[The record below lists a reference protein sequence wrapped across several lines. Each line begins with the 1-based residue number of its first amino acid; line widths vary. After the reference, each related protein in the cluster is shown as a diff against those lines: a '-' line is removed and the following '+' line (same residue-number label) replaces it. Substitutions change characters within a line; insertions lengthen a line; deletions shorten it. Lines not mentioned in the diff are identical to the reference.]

1 MTTRT
6 IVTAIGL
13 GTALLLSACDGSKK
27 ADDGA
32 ADAGGRILDR
42 SVTDDMLPYDTV
54 RSRPPSA
61 MMTDEPESGGA
72 SGNGAR
78 ATGSAATDEADDA
91 TPADDSAGDEAAAND
106 E

>member
-1 MTTRT
+1 VTTRT

-13 GTALLLSACDGSKK
+13 GTALLLSACDGANKT
-27 ADDGA
+27 DDGK

-61 MMTDEPESGGA
+61 MMTDEPGSGVA
-72 SGNGAR
+72 AGNGAR
-78 ATGSAATDEADDA
+78 ASGSAAPEEPDYAA
-91 TPADDSAGDEAAAND
+91 PAEEAAD
-106 E
+106 EEVTSDD